1 MTDKLLVV
9 FVIVATFLIGI
20 CISFTIFYGVDMNSP
35 ESTVEYHKVVS
46 VMDDGRYLIESPD
59 GELYIDGDLQDV
71 EPGDYMM
78 IKSKTKGSP
87 LMVTF
92 YIFLG
97 IFSFVSLFELLMLVE
112 V

>member
-1 MTDKLLVV
+1 MTNKLFVV

-35 ESTVEYHKVVS
+35 GSTIEYHKVVS
-46 VMDDGRYLIESPD
+46 IMDDGRYLMESPD
-59 GELYIDGDLQDV
+59 GELYIDGDPQDV

-78 IKSKTKGSP
+78 IKTKGSP

-97 IFSFVSLFELLMLVE
+97 IFSFVSLFELLMLLE